1 MVSVKTK
8 CEVPAKTKCDVVT
21 SVTRNPKRSVRGR
34 AMDGFVLRWFIEGEN
49 NLKRG

>member
-1 MVSVKTK
+1 MASDGSHDAS
-8 CEVPAKTKCDVVT
+8 EDVVI

-34 AMDGFVLRWFIEGEN
+34 AMDEFVLRWFIEGEN